1 MFIERFQV
9 EEGFLTGLDVSF
21 TPGLNV
27 IIGAR
32 GTGKT
37 SLIEL
42 IRYCL
47 DAHSSGPEISKKS
60 KQHALS
66 ILGSG
71 QVTARMSTGGKT
83 VIVSRTASDAH
94 PRFSGEYQKPI
105 IFSQTEIETIGLESS
120 GRLRL
125 IDGFIPNASVDE
137 MSEKQITSNI
147 ISLTSE
153 VTKLRR
159 ELDELENAT
168 RDIVTVDVEL
178 KDILA
183 QEAVVANSS
192 SALSQKAMLL
202 QTLSDRISYNSSL
215 EFNVTRAQS
224 EIYSWYSQIKTAMDF
239 SGINDPEVV
248 SSLVPHASKVS
259 AIKEK
264 LESAHSMVVEIW
276 QSLDE
281 TKKKIQ
287 GLKISDESLAR
298 DSRQEIE
305 VLQAGAGD
313 VMRRGQSLREKKA
326 KLESLANLFNVRKQE
341 LTVLIQR
348 RDLELDRLEKHRTS
362 RFETRLSVIKE
373 LNASLGPSIR
383 IGIKMHGQQNIFSS
397 LIADMLRGSG
407 LKYNDIAPMLAS
419 TISPRMLL
427 ETVENFDVSLMSD
440 VSGLALDRSARV
452 LTHLRN
458 VDLGA
463 IGVIDIEDEVFM
475 QLLDGTDYKDISEL
489 STGQRCTVILP
500 IVLAHKGRI
509 VIVDQPEDHI
519 DNAFITSTLIR
530 AVLSRNPTGQIIF
543 STHNPNIPV
552 LGAADNVV
560 HLASDGRRGYV
571 TSRGSL
577 NEACIVESI
586 STVMEGGSE
595 AFSKRSAFYSQNEI

>member
-1 MFIERFQV
+1 MFLERFQV

-71 QVTARMSTGGKT
+71 QVTAGMPTGGQK

-94 PRFSGEYQKPI
+94 PRFTDEYHKPI
-105 IFSQTEIETIGLESS
+105 IFSQTEIETVGLESS

-125 IDGFIPNASVDE
+125 IDSFIPNASVDE
-137 MSEKQITSNI
+137 VSETQVTSNI

-159 ELDELENAT
+159 ELDDLENAT
-168 RDIVTVDVEL
+168 KEIVAVDIEL

-183 QEAVVANSS
+183 QETFVANSS
-192 SALSQKAMLL
+192 SALNQKTILL
-202 QTLSDRISYNSSL
+202 QTLSDRISYNAAL

-224 EIYSWYSQIKTAMDF
+224 EIYAWYSQIKTAMDF
-239 SGINDPEVV
+239 SGIDDPEAV
-248 SSLVPHASKVS
+248 SSLVPHNSKVL

-264 LESAHSMVVEIW
+264 LDSAHTMVVEIW
-276 QSLDE
+276 QDLE
-281 TKKKIQ
+281 ATKKKIQ

-326 KLESLANLFNVRKQE
+326 KLESLANLFNVRKRE
-341 LTVLIQR
+341 LAILIQQ
-348 RDLELDRLEKHRTS
+348 RDLELDRLEKHRAS
-362 RFETRLSVIKE
+362 RFETRFSIIKE

-383 IGIKMHGQQNIFSS
+383 IGIKKHGQQNIFSS

-427 ETVENFDVSLMSD
+427 EAVENFDVSLISD

-463 IGVIDIEDEVFM
+463 IGVIDIEDDVFM
-475 QLLDGTDYKDISEL
+475 QLLGKV
-489 STGQRCTVILP
+489 R
-500 IVLAHKGRI
+500 
-509 VIVDQPEDHI
+509 
-519 DNAFITSTLIR
+519 TS
-530 AVLSRNPTGQIIF
+530 P
-543 STHNPNIPV
+543 
-552 LGAADNVV
+552 
-560 HLASDGRRGYV
+560 
-571 TSRGSL
+571 
-577 NEACIVESI
+577 
-586 STVMEGGSE
+586 
-595 AFSKRSAFYSQNEI
+595 